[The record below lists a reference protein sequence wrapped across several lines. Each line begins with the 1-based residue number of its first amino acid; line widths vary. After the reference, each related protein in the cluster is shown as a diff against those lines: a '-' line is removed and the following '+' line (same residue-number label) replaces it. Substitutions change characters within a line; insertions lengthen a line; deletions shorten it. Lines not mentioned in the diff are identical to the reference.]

1 MPSDF
6 KKLMAARFLFTL
18 AVQIQTIVLG
28 WRMYILTK
36 DPLFLG
42 LIGLVEAIPALGLAL
57 YAGYIVDRSRPM
69 VVIRRVYGVSWLSGL
84 ILLVSQ
90 LPATGVGEQLQIVTL
105 FLSSFLTG
113 AARAFSQPAMFSIVP
128 RIIDRENLS
137 QGSAWMASTHQIG
150 SISGPA
156 LGCLLFGWLGVS
168 ATS

>member
-42 LIGLVEAIPALGLAL
+42 LIGLAEAIPALGLAL

-69 VVIRRVYGVSWLSGL
+69 VVLRR
-84 ILLVSQ
+84 
-90 LPATGVGEQLQIVTL
+90 
-105 FLSSFLTG
+105 
-113 AARAFSQPAMFSIVP
+113 
-128 RIIDRENLS
+128 
-137 QGSAWMASTHQIG
+137 
-150 SISGPA
+150 ISESV
-156 LGCLLFGWLGVS
+156 GCLD
-168 ATS
+168 